1 MPMTDDRMD
10 LVRRNNFAL
19 PATVAAVLVLG
30 GCGFVHNHFGHKDA
44 EYIRSAQDRPLEVPP
59 DLDTPSTSGALVVP
73 SASMGNAPSTSAAV
87 TGAPS
92 TLPPS
97 APIAPGVQVGG
108 DGLHVADSP
117 DSTWTR
123 VGLALERSGAA
134 TVLSRDEAGHAYA
147 VETTGRT
154 TTKAGWLKRAVT
166 FGHAGNKTTAKVKLG
181 VRVSADGAG
190 SRVSVEGATDD
201 ASLDA
206 ARSLLAMLR
215 QRLS

>member
-1 MPMTDDRMD
+1 M
-10 LVRRNNFAL
+10 RRNNFAL
-19 PATVAAVLVLG
+19 PAALAVASVLG

-44 EYIRSAQDRPLEVPP
+44 EYRKSAQDRPLEVPP

-73 SASMGNAPSTSAAV
+73 SAGTATATAPSSSTPLM
-87 TGAPS
+87 GAPS

-97 APIAPGVQVGG
+97 APMAPGVQLGG
-108 DGLHVADSP
+108 DGLHVADSV
-117 DSTWTR
+117 DSTWAR

-134 TVLSRDEAGHAYA
+134 TVLSRDEAGRAYA
-147 VETTGRT
+147 VETTGKT

-166 FGHAGNKTTAKVKLG
+166 LGHAGNKTTAKVQLS